1 MTYDIIIFTDM
12 GVRLGHVK
20 PLGAYRLASE
30 LRSHGYSVKVIDYT
44 SRLMSNHSL
53 FRSLLDSLIGSNTL
67 FVGWSSTF
75 FGDSQ
80 WGDSWQNNLYPVDNT
95 DTFKIWLK
103 YIKKKNPTTKIAYG
117 GTRALETADLVDE
130 IDYVVVGLADK
141 VVVDLANHLKNNT
154 TLKYRPSVNK
164 RWKILDYDPLG
175 AGFDFK
181 NSQTQFEET
190 DHVAL
195 GETLIMETSR
205 GCMFKCKFCSYPLLG
220 RKKTDPE
227 YHKHQ
232 DCISREFQRNWQ
244 KFGVKR
250 YVIVDDTFNETV
262 DKLQSIVRAR
272 DTAGVD
278 VELTAY
284 LRLDL
289 IARYPE
295 QIHLLKEMNCTGGFF
310 GVESFNEPSA
320 ASIGKG
326 GSSDRLKETLYQ
338 IKDTLGNQFSST
350 VSFIAGLPHETPE
363 TLSQTM
369 DWVLPHESP
378 VDNFTFREL
387 MISNS
392 VWPSEFLRDYKKY
405 GYELDQNSKWS
416 NAIWNQNQ
424 ASELAKKF
432 NRIGY
437 TSGKNKLTNF
447 QLFYIALNKELS
459 EFKDTPMKDL
469 DCQQIATDTD
479 NMYIEYV
486 RSMLNFENITF
497 DQEKI

>member
-12 GVRLGHVK
+12 GARLGHIK

-30 LRSHGYSVKVIDYT
+30 LRSHGYSVKVLDYT
-44 SRLMSNHSL
+44 GRLMSNQLL
-53 FRSLLDSLIGSNTL
+53 FQSLLDGLIGANTL

-75 FGDSQ
+75 FGGSQ
-80 WGDSWQNNLYPVDNT
+80 WGDSWEDNLYPT
-95 DTFKIWLK
+95 DESAFKIWLK
-103 YIKKKNPTTKIAYG
+103 YIKKKNPNTKIAYG

-154 TLKYRPSVNK
+154 ALKYRPSFNK
-164 RWKILDYDPLG
+164 RWKILDYDPVG

-181 NSQTQFEET
+181 NSQTQFEDT

-232 DCISREFQRNWQ
+232 DCISNELRRNWE

-250 YVIVDDTFNETV
+250 YLIVDDTFNETV
-262 DKLQSIVRAR
+262 GKLESIVRAR
-272 DTAGVD
+272 DAAGVD
-278 VELTAY
+278 VELTSY

-289 IARYPE
+289 VARYPE
-295 QIHLLKEMNCTGGFF
+295 QIQLFKEMNLTGAFF
-310 GVESFNEPSA
+310 GVESFNEQSA
-320 ASIGKG
+320 ASIGKS

-338 IKDTLGNQFSST
+338 IKDKLGSQFSST
-350 VSFIAGLPHETPE
+350 VSFIAGLPYETPE
-363 TLSQTM
+363 TLTTAM
-369 DWVLPHESP
+369 DWVSRHESP

-387 MISNS
+387 MITDS
-392 VWPSEFLRDYKKY
+392 VWPSEFLQNYKKY
-405 GYELDQNSKWS
+405 GYTLDQNSRWS
-416 NAIWNQNQ
+416 NDIWNQEQ
-424 ASELAKKF
+424 AGKLAKKF
-432 NRIGY
+432 NDIGY
-437 TSGKNKLTNF
+437 TSGKNKSTNF
-447 QLFYIALNKELS
+447 HLFYIALNKELS
-459 EFKDTPMKDL
+459 EFKDIPMKDL
-469 DCQQIATDTD
+469 DRQQIAKDTD
-479 NMYIEYV
+479 NTYIDYV
-486 RSMLNFENITF
+486 KSMLNFENITF
-497 DQEKI
+497 DREKI